1 MKYRL
6 LGRTGLYVSELCLGT
21 MTFGDQGFWKV
32 MGGLGQEAVNTLLK
46 QAFDAGINFI
56 DTANV
61 YSLGVSETLTGLSRH
76 WDCHATKSWWPPRRS
91 AP

>member
-6 LGRTGLYVSELCLGT
+6 LGRTGMYVSELCLGT

-32 MGGLGQEAVNTLLK
+32 MGSLGQDAVTTLIK
-46 QAFDAGINFI
+46 QAFDAGVNFN

-61 YSLGVSETLTGLSRH
+61 YALGVSETL
-76 WDCHATKSWWPPRRS
+76 
-91 AP
+91 

>member
-32 MGGLGQEAVNTLLK
+32 MGGLGQEAVHLPLEEGLLEL
-46 QAFDAGINFI
+46 D
-56 DTANV
+56 
-61 YSLGVSETLTGLSRH
+61 
-76 WDCHATKSWWPPRRS
+76 
-91 AP
+91 

>member
-6 LGRTGLYVSELCLGT
+6 LGRTGMYVSELCLGT

-32 MGGLGQEAVNTLLK
+32 MGGLGQEAVNVLVK
-46 QAFDAGINFI
+46 QAFDAGVNFI

-61 YSLGVSETLTGLSRH
+61 YSLGMSETLTGAAIKSLGLPC
-76 WDCHATKSWWPPRRS
+76 DEIVVVTK
-91 AP
+91 AYG

>member
-32 MGGLGQEAVNTLLK
+32 MGGLGQEAVTTLVK

-61 YSLGVSETLTGLSRH
+61 YSLGASETLTG
-76 WDCHATKSWWPPRRS
+76 A
-91 AP
+91 AI